1 MKYFSESVTKDVVK
15 ETGMMGVNDK
25 STVDLEWI
33 HLMLEARNQGI
44 SIQEVKEFLLNAN
57 QFHKKK
63 YNK

>member
-1 MKYFSESVTKDVVK
+1 MVK
-15 ETGMMGVNDK
+15 ETGMMSVNDK
-25 STVDLEWI
+25 STIDLEWI
-33 HLMLEARNQGI
+33 HLMQEARNQGV

>member
-1 MKYFSESVTKDVVK
+1 LKHFSESVTKDMVK
-15 ETGMMGVNDK
+15 ENGMMSVNDK
-25 STVDLEWI
+25 STIDLEWI

-57 QFHKKK
+57 QFHEKK

>member
-15 ETGMMGVNDK
+15 ETGIMGVNDK

>member
-1 MKYFSESVTKDVVK
+1 MVK
-15 ETGMMGVNDK
+15 ETGMMSVNDK
-25 STVDLEWI
+25 STIDLEWI

-57 QFHKKK
+57 QFHEKK